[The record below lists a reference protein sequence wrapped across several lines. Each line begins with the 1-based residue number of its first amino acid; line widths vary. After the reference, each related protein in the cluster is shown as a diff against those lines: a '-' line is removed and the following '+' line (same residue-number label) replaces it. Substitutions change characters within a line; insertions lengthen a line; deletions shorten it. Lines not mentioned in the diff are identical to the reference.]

1 MELDKVLNSARDV
14 ITVKRVYAE
23 PYEKDGITVIPA
35 AAVRGGAGGGT
46 GHDQKG
52 QEGQGG
58 GFGVAG
64 KPAGAYVI
72 KDGRVTWRPAVDP
85 NRVIMTL
92 GLVAV
97 AYLLRRPRKIRAR
110 R

>member
-1 MELDKVLNSARDV
+1 MELDKVLNSARDT